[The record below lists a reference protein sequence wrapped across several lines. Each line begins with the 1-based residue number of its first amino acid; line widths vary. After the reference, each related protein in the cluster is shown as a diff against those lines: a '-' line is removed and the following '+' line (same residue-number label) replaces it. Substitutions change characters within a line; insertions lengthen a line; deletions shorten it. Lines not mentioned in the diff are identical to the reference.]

1 MAPRLWNAWTRPL
14 AAFASLALLGLA
26 LPASAEDMQVAAT
39 AADTTDVGGQVTAPI
54 EEYVKQGQTPEESA
68 AWWSDFWKGTVE
80 WSKATG
86 NRYMVGTNSLITF
99 PADPVMDTVKPREEF
114 EELPLA
120 DFGPKYVAGLGTG
133 VMLGIYRASTG
144 VFDVVFA
151 PLTPMKM
158 LSPEPRYTL
167 LPGEHPEF

>member
-14 AAFASLALLGLA
+14 AAVASLGLLCLA
-26 LPASAEDMQVAAT
+26 PASAEDMQVAAT
-39 AADTTDVGGQVTAPI
+39 AADTSDVGGGEIGGPT

-68 AWWSDFWKGTVE
+68 NWWSNFWDGTVE
-80 WSKATG
+80 WSKAVG
-86 NRYMVGTNSLITF
+86 NRYMVGANSLITF

-133 VMLGIYRASTG
+133 VMLGIYRAGTG
-144 VFDVVFA
+144 AFDVLWA
-151 PLTPMKM
+151 PITPMKM